1 MLSDR
6 RGFLVA
12 ASAAAMSILFRAKA
26 YRPTVGPRLNIVL
39 VDDADPIS
47 ADIKRGV
54 TMGVD
59 EAARSAQLFG
69 GSARLV
75 DSTHD
80 ATDALA
86 VFIGG
91 ASVTRATAIGDDA
104 ASTGSLYFNVA
115 VGDETLRERCVREVF
130 HFAPVDARDG
140 AVAWS
145 PKLFRFGADTLN
157 KRYRDRYQRDMTP
170 VAWTSWFAVKVAWEA
185 SLEGK
190 ATNPKQ
196 LLDVLERPSTRFD
209 GHKGEPL
216 YFDAN
221 HQLVQ
226 PLYAADGAPVSATP
240 STTRMCKWK
249 G

>member
-1 MLSDR
+1 MLTDR

-12 ASAAAMSILFRAKA
+12 ASTAAMSILYRTKA
-26 YRPTVGPRLNIVL
+26 YRYAGGPRLNIVL
-39 VDDADPIS
+39 VDGADPIS
-47 ADIKRGV
+47 VDVRRGV

-75 DSTHD
+75 DSSHD
-80 ATDALA
+80 ATDVLS

-91 ASVTRATAIGDDA
+91 TSLARAMALSDDA
-104 ASTGSLYFNVA
+104 AASGGLYFNVA
-115 VGDETLRERCVREVF
+115 VDDAGLRDRCVREVF
-130 HFAPVDARDG
+130 HFAPVGHG

-157 KRYRDRYQRDMTP
+157 KRYRDRYQLDMTP

-185 SLEGK
+185 SLQGK
-190 ATNPKQ
+190 AANSKQ
-196 LLDVLERPSTRFD
+196 LLNVLERPSSRFD

-216 YFDAN
+216 YFDAQ

-226 PLYAADGAPVSATP
+226 PLYAADGSAVTAAEP
-240 STTRMCKWK
+240 TTRTCKWK
-249 G
+249 N